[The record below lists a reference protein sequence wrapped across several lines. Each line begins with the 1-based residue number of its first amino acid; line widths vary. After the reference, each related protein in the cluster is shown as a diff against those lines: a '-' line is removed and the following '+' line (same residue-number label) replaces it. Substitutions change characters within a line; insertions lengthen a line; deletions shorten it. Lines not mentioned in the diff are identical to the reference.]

1 MIINPLI
8 YSGMDHFWLKQP
20 RESIEFRSR
29 FFTRN
34 YLTVWIQWI
43 FVVTL
48 HHPKTWNKNLI
59 KLVRSG
65 RSSEYIFSSVLRL
78 VISFFFHS
86 PSPMIWSCFF
96 LLFIFS
102 TIYHFSFSTFRW
114 VKSLLH
120 RNFILLMFQSWK
132 LFFMRQHSRIS
143 IFILPCFPLPPT
155 HSQTLIYHHP
165 FKARTFFAQGMSN
178 SCIGFSFENKKKLF
192 DSVKKALE
200 TRDIQRNALV
210 LVSAI

>member
-1 MIINPLI
+1 MNFRGHT
-8 YSGMDHFWLKQP
+8 SSSKNLKQK
-20 RESIEFRSR
+20 SHQAC
-29 FFTRN
+29 
-34 YLTVWIQWI
+34 TVWKKFGIYLLQC
-43 FVVTL
+43 V
-48 HHPKTWNKNLI
+48 KTCDFL
-59 KLVRSG
+59 
-65 RSSEYIFSSVLRL
+65 
-78 VISFFFHS
+78 FFHS

-120 RNFILLMFQSWK
+120 RNFILMFQSWK

-178 SCIGFSFENKKKLF
+178 SCIGFSFEKKKVWF
-192 DSVKKALE
+192 GKKKALE

>member
-78 VISFFFHS
+78 VISFFFSFSIPHDLILFFSLIHFLNNLPFLILNISLGKIASSSQLHPPHVPVLKALLYATAFANLYFHPTLFS
-86 PSPMIWSCFF
+86 PS
-96 LLFIFS
+96 
-102 TIYHFSFSTFRW
+102 TNSFTDTHISSSFQGSDVFCSGN
-114 VKSLLH
+114 VKFMH
-120 RNFILLMFQSWK
+120 RL
-132 LFFMRQHSRIS
+132 
-143 IFILPCFPLPPT
+143 
-155 HSQTLIYHHP
+155 
-165 FKARTFFAQGMSN
+165 
-178 SCIGFSFENKKKLF
+178 
-192 DSVKKALE
+192 
-200 TRDIQRNALV
+200 
-210 LVSAI
+210 

>member
-34 YLTVWIQWI
+34 YVTVWIQWI

-78 VISFFFHS
+78 VISFFFILH
-86 PSPMIWSCFF
+86 PPWFDLVFF
-96 LLFIFS
+96 S
-102 TIYHFSFSTFRW
+102 YSFSQQSFRW

-178 SCIGFSFENKKKLF
+178 SCIGFSFENK
-192 DSVKKALE
+192 
-200 TRDIQRNALV
+200 
-210 LVSAI
+210 

>member
-20 RESIEFRSR
+20 RESIEFNSR
-29 FFTRN
+29 FFHSKLFHCLNSMTFRGHTSSSKN
-34 YLTVWIQWI
+34 LKQKSHQACTVWKKFGIYLLQC
-43 FVVTL
+43 V
-48 HHPKTWNKNLI
+48 KTCDFL
-59 KLVRSG
+59 
-65 RSSEYIFSSVLRL
+65 
-78 VISFFFHS
+78 FFFHS

-120 RNFILLMFQSWK
+120 RNFILMFQSWK

-143 IFILPCFPLPPT
+143 IFILPCFPLQPS

-178 SCIGFSFENKKKLF
+178 SCIGFSFENKKNCLI
-192 DSVKKALE
+192 
-200 TRDIQRNALV
+200 R
-210 LVSAI
+210 